1 MPFADRLDALR
12 TPHRAAMGAAR
23 RGAAAA
29 GLVIAACVPFMAQAL
44 AQGAE
49 AAPQESATDAT
60 ASFIQPL
67 VISGAQPL
75 EFGTLAIPPQ
85 GECAYELDVAG
96 RANVPGGICQF
107 VGGDRFAAR
116 FTVSCAASALVQYQ
130 MIHTNTAPAGA
141 EFSAP
146 ANMMDVDGAG
156 AGPAFQTLPCDTD
169 GISEVA
175 GAGRL
180 IVRAGTVHGFTGAVG
195 TIRLEVAYD

>member
-1 MPFADRLDALR
+1 MPFAVWTNAPCTLR
-12 TPHRAAMGAAR
+12 NGAAGMWPSGAAFVLL
-23 RGAAAA
+23 GAAAA
-29 GLVIAACVPFMAQAL
+29 LPCMAQ
-44 AQGAE
+44 
-49 AAPQESATDAT
+49 ESETDAS
-60 ASFIQPL
+60 ASLIQPL
-67 VISGAQPL
+67 VINGAQPL

-85 GECAYELDVAG
+85 GECVYELDVAG
-96 RANVPGGICQF
+96 RTNAPGGICQF
-107 VGGDRFAAR
+107 IGGDRFAAR
-116 FTVSCAASALVQYQ
+116 FTLSCAASALVQYQ

-146 ANMMDVDGAG
+146 SGVMEVDGAG
-156 AGPAFQTLPCDTD
+156 PGPAFQTLPCDTD